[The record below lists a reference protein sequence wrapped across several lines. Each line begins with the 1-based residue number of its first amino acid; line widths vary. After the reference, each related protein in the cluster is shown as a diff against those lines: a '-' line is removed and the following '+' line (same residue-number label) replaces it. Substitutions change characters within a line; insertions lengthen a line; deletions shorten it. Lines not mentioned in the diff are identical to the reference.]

1 MCVCVLVCVCGEAEF
16 VSLCVIVLGCVYI
29 HRIESFNVLNVCVVQ
44 ETVKRD
50 LCDLNDDQFQKLA
63 DELRD
68 QMLNVCT

>member
-1 MCVCVLVCVCGEAEF
+1 MCVCGEAEF

-29 HRIESFNVLNVCVVQ
+29 HRSESFNVLNVCVVQ

-50 LCDLNDDQFQKLA
+50 LCALNKDQFQKLA